1 MINKKAMGSYYT
13 PKNIVSFLSKLVS
26 FWEPQKVL
34 DPACGSGIFLF
45 EINSKLKTKTKFL
58 GIDIN
63 KDVLAIAEE
72 KLKSVD
78 IDCKLIAQDF
88 LITEKDLTDKFDL
101 IISDPPLGG
110 KIKKEINEI
119 KLQSSE
125 VAFLIHSLNYL
136 DKNGHLLFILPE
148 GILFNRLVAI

>member
-1 MINKKAMGSYYT
+1 M
-13 PKNIVSFLSKLVS
+13 
-26 FWEPQKVL
+26 
-34 DPACGSGIFLF
+34 
-45 EINSKLKTKTKFL
+45 
-58 GIDIN
+58 
-63 KDVLAIAEE
+63 AIAEE